1 MRMSGVK
8 PSNATFGAP
17 LIAFNAAYCLLSVGY
32 AVVQRNTGFV
42 SYVVVMGVLIT
53 SLILVHKRVNF
64 SSGLLW
70 GMSVWGALHV
80 AGGSIH
86 VPEAFAQR
94 GSLPLLYSWWL
105 IPGLLKYDQI
115 VHAFG
120 FGITAW
126 ACWQILRSCIR
137 EQTGS
142 IPEPTFGLCL
152 LSAAGGMGFGA
163 LNEVVEFFATL
174 LIPVTNIGDYANTG
188 WDLVSNLVGCGIA
201 AILIRL
207 SSGRR
212 RRN

>member
-1 MRMSGVK
+1 MPTVK
-8 PSNATFGAP
+8 SFYATFGAP
-17 LIAFNAAYCLLSVGY
+17 LIAFNAAYCLLSVAY
-32 AVVQRNTGFV
+32 AVVQRNTGFL
-42 SYVVVMGVLIT
+42 SYVVVMGVLIP
-53 SLILVHKRVNF
+53 SMILVHKRVNF
-64 SSGLLW
+64 SRGVLW

-86 VPEAFAQR
+86 VPEASAQKDT
-94 GSLPLLYSWWL
+94 LPLLYSWWL

-137 EQTGS
+137 EQTGRL
-142 IPEPTFGLCL
+142 PEPTFGLCL

-188 WDLVSNLVGCGIA
+188 WDLVSNLVGCSLA
-201 AILIRL
+201 AIFIRAY
-207 SSGRR
+207 SGRSR
-212 RRN
+212 QN